1 MPFRCMSIRNVFLS
15 PSLREA
21 LVFSKLYA
29 PHTMANAANLL
40 QPELLVL
47 AAISLQYLFEAS
59 KWTANS
65 VFGVAGFVFPL
76 HGMYGAY
83 CSTGWTSDRWIILR
97 PKTLGWQVLSS
108 LQSSRFL
115 TETLRVL
122 WSRPRSW
129 KAKNKRIQSTSPL
142 KSVFDFPQPSGS
154 FNVQDG
160 GIALFLKKIIDCA
173 AKKLEG

>member
-47 AAISLQYLFEAS
+47 AAISLQYLLEAS

-65 VFGVAGFVFPL
+65 VFGVAGFVLPL

-83 CSTGWTSDRWIILR
+83 CSTGWTSDSWIILR

-129 KAKNKRIQSTSPL
+129 KAKNKRLQSTSPL
-142 KSVFDFPQPSGS
+142 KSVFDSPQPSGS

-160 GIALFLKKIIDCA
+160 GIALFLKKIMDCA

>member
-65 VFGVAGFVFPL
+65 VFGVAGFVLPL
-76 HGMYGAY
+76 RGMYGAY

-97 PKTLGWQVLSS
+97 PKTLSWQVLSS

-129 KAKNKRIQSTSPL
+129 KAKNKRLQSTSPL
-142 KSVFDFPQPSGS
+142 KSVFDSPQSSGS

-160 GIALFLKKIIDCA
+160 GIALFLKKIMDCA

>member
-29 PHTMANAANLL
+29 AHTMANAANLL

-65 VFGVAGFVFPL
+65 VFGVAGFVLPL
-76 HGMYGAY
+76 HGMYEAY

-97 PKTLGWQVLSS
+97 PKTLGWQVLYS

-129 KAKNKRIQSTSPL
+129 KAKNKRLQSTSPWN
-142 KSVFDFPQPSGS
+142 Q
-154 FNVQDG
+154 
-160 GIALFLKKIIDCA
+160 FLTLPNPLVVLTSKMV
-173 AKKLEG
+173 G

>member
-65 VFGVAGFVFPL
+65 VFGVAGFVLPL

-97 PKTLGWQVLSS
+97 PKTLSWQVLSS

-129 KAKNKRIQSTSPL
+129 KAKNKRLPSTSPL
-142 KSVFDFPQPSGS
+142 KSVFDSPQPSGS

-160 GIALFLKKIIDCA
+160 GIALFLKKIMNCA

>member
-65 VFGVAGFVFPL
+65 VFGVAGFVLPL

-83 CSTGWTSDRWIILR
+83 CSTGWPSDRWIILR

-129 KAKNKRIQSTSPL
+129 KAKNKRLQSTSPL
-142 KSVFDFPQPSGS
+142 KSVFDSPQPSGS

-160 GIALFLKKIIDCA
+160 GIALFLKKIMDCA